1 MLHYITARTM
11 DIPQNQKDL
20 ESELN
25 KKFSSK
31 IKLLKPHAWKAFGLT
46 YQIDRADSLEFFK
59 TLKDEFCFEMLVDLT
74 CVDWL
79 DEKENRFEV
88 IYQFLSLEKK
98 QRLCIKIPVPER
110 DAKVPSVIKLWPA
123 ANFLEREAWD
133 MYGVEFENH
142 GDLRRI
148 LMYDEF
154 KGHPLRKDYP
164 ILKKQPRL
172 KLRLPELHNTA
183 KDMQRQQLVTIG
195 GKK

>member
-1 MLHYITARTM
+1 MLHYIVARM
-11 DIPQNQKDL
+11 KDIAQNQKDL

-25 KKFSSK
+25 KRFSSK
-31 IKLLKPHAWKAFGLT
+31 IKLLKPHAWKAYGLT
-46 YQIDRADSLEFFK
+46 YQVEKKDSIEVFK
-59 TLKDEFCFEMLVDLT
+59 TLKEEFSFEMLIDLT

-79 DEKENRFEV
+79 DDKENRFEV
-88 IYQFLSLEKK
+88 VYQLLSIEKK
-98 QRLCIKIPVPER
+98 QRLCIKIEVSESEP
-110 DAKVPSVIKLWPA
+110 KVASIRELWPA

-164 ILKKQPRL
+164 ILKKQPRV

>member
-1 MLHYITARTM
+1 MLHYIVARIM
-11 DIPQNQKDL
+11 DIAQNQKDL

-31 IKLLKPHAWKAFGLT
+31 LKALKPHAWKGFGLT
-46 YQIDRADSLEFFK
+46 YQVDRKDSLEVFK
-59 TLKDEFCFEMLVDLT
+59 TLKEELSFEMLIDLT

-88 IYQFLSLEKK
+88 VYQFLSIEKK
-98 QRLCIKIPVPER
+98 QRLCIKVPVPET
-110 DAKVPSVIKLWPA
+110 DAKVPSVLKLWPA

-164 ILKKQPRL
+164 ILKKQPRV

>member
-1 MLHYITARTM
+1 M

-31 IKLLKPHAWKAFGLT
+31 LKPSKPHAWKAYGLT
-46 YQIDRADSLEFFK
+46 FEVAREDSFEVFK
-59 TLKDEFCFEMLVDLT
+59 TLKEEFSFEMLIDVT

-79 DEKENRFEV
+79 DDKENRFEV
-88 IYQFLSLEKK
+88 VYQLLSIKNK
-98 QRLCIKIPVPER
+98 QRLCIKVEVPEA
-110 DAKVPSVIKLWPA
+110 DPKVASVLDLWPA

-164 ILKKQPRL
+164 ILKKQPRI

-183 KDMQRQQLVTIG
+183 KDMQRQQLVTLG
-195 GKK
+195 RKK